1 MEDLVK
7 KGRSVG
13 ILVILIS
20 QKTTGDAIPTF
31 IRDVCPIGLSFA
43 QKTVEAAV
51 AALGDDIRNW
61 PDASPVTLQDP
72 AYVGVAVM
80 AMQGRPGYTRIR
92 TPIRLR
98 RRRGPRRRSHLAPD
112 CRSEPVPG
120 RPSRLDRPD
129 HGTPAVA
136 RQVAPKAHT
145 GKDVEDMTEER
156 FTRRTVTVVMAVIAA
171 LAFVFS
177 FGNVWA
183 LALRLGVPRPIA
195 PLIAPMVDLSVVGLL
210 VALRFLALRGVPKA
224 ELKAG
229 TRLLHLCGLLTLA
242 LNTAEPL
249 LTGRYGRACLDTVA
263 PLLLLG
269 WGHVGPAFL
278 AQFHTHTQHLE
289 ATAATLATEPVPNVA
304 PSPEAAPPTPAPQI
318 AASLIEELEPAPAAT
333 PPVAVTTTGG
343 PASGPA
349 LPAALLDAAR
359 RIADTHR
366 AEHGTPI
373 TAAHLGTRMGIAL
386 PVATAALAQL

>member
-1 MEDLVK
+1 M
-7 KGRSVG
+7 R
-13 ILVILIS
+13 
-20 QKTTGDAIPTF
+20 
-31 IRDVCPIGLSFA
+31 
-43 QKTVEAAV
+43 
-51 AALGDDIRNW
+51 
-61 PDASPVTLQDP
+61 
-72 AYVGVAVM
+72 
-80 AMQGRPGYTRIR
+80 
-92 TPIRLR
+92 
-98 RRRGPRRRSHLAPD
+98 
-112 CRSEPVPG
+112 
-120 RPSRLDRPD
+120 
-129 HGTPAVA
+129 
-136 RQVAPKAHT
+136 
-145 GKDVEDMTEER
+145 EER

-183 LALRLGVPRPIA
+183 LALRLGVPHPIA

-210 VALRFLALRGVPKA
+210 VALRFLALRDVPKA
-224 ELKAG
+224 ELRAG

-269 WGHVGPAFL
+269 WGHVGPTL
-278 AQFHTHTQHLE
+278 LTQFHTPIPHLE
-289 ATAATLATEPVPNVA
+289 DATAPVSEPVPAEAPAPESALPAPGPVA
-304 PSPEAAPPTPAPQI
+304 VASPTEEPPTVA
-318 AASLIEELEPAPAAT
+318 APAA
-333 PPVAVTTTGG
+333 VAQTTR

-373 TAAHLGTRMGIAL
+373 TAAHLGARMGIAL